1 MNAIALAKAQVEIPR
16 DSLRLFT
23 ELVVKLGGRLL
34 KQTDEDDAVYISPPI
49 PERER
54 IGVLLRGA
62 RLRAGL
68 TQKALARAIG
78 VPQSHI
84 SEYEKNRRAIP
95 RAKAE
100 ELARVLKTVPTH
112 FLPLSNT

>member
-1 MNAIALAKAQVEIPR
+1 MNTAISQARFEVPTECLKLLEEI
-16 DSLRLFT
+16 
-23 ELVVKLGGRLL
+23 VVRFGGKIISRE
-34 KQTDEDDAVYISPPI
+34 EDAEGCVVIPPI

-84 SEYEKNRRAIP
+84 SEYEKNRRPIP

>member
-1 MNAIALAKAQVEIPR
+1 MNTTISQARFEIP
-16 DSLRLFT
+16 T
-23 ELVVKLGGRLL
+23 ECLKLLEEIVVRFGGKIIR
-34 KQTDEDDAVYISPPI
+34 QEDDAEGYVVIPPI

-54 IGVLLRGA
+54 IGRLLVGA

-68 TQKALARAIG
+68 TQKALAAAIG

-84 SEYEKNRRAIP
+84 SEYEKNKRSIP

-100 ELARVLKTVPTH
+100 ELARVLETVPTH
-112 FLPLSNT
+112 FLPRSKT